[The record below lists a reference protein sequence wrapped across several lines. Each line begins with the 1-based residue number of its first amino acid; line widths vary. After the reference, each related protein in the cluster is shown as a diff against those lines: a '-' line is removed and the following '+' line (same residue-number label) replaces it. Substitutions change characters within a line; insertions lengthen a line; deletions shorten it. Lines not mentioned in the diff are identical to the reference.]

1 MTVTVTL
8 AEVSEIIQTHVMTG
22 FVEIVVLMID
32 HSEIHATLDHIIID
46 GGGNR
51 LSNNIKKCI
60 S

>member
-22 FVEIVVLMID
+22 FVEILVLMID
-32 HSEIHATLDHIIID
+32 HSEIRVTSDHIIID
-46 GGGNR
+46 GGDNK